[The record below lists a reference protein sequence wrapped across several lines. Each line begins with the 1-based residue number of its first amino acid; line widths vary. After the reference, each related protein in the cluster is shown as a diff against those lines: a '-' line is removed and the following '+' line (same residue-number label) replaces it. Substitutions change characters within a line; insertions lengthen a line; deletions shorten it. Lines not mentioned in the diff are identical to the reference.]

1 MKTLLLRFNDRLYM
15 TCIWVAGL
23 SVLGVA
29 LIIPWGIFTRYALG
43 TGSSWPEPTAIL
55 LMLVFTFIGAA
66 ASYRAGAHMSVAMI
80 TDRLPPAQ
88 RRFVGILSQLLMGT
102 ICVFMTIWGAKLCLS
117 TWNQFMSAIPTLRV
131 GITYMPIPIG
141 GVLTLVFVVEKLLL
155 GDQSNRKVVRFDLVE
170 ENEGLPDMDALILL
184 GSFVALILI
193 GMPVAYA
200 LGLSALIGAW
210 WIDIPFQALMIQ
222 IAGGVNKFSLMAIPF
237 FVLAGAIMA
246 EGGMSRRL
254 VAFAGVLVGFVRGG
268 LSLVNIMAST
278 FFGAISGSSVADT
291 ASVGSVLIPE
301 MERRGYPREFA
312 TAVTVSGSVQ
322 ALLTPPSHNSVLYS
336 LAAGG
341 TVSIASLF
349 MAGVV
354 PGLMMSACLMVLC
367 LIFAKKRNYPKG
379 EVIPLKQALKIAA
392 DALWGLMAMVIIL
405 GGILSGIF
413 TATESAAIA
422 VLWAFFVTMFIYRDY
437 KWRELPKLMHR
448 TVRTISIVMIL
459 IAFAASFGYIMTL
472 MQIPAK
478 ITTLF
483 LTLSDNRYVIL
494 MCINVMLLLLGTVMD
509 MAPLILILTPIL
521 MPVIL
526 GIGVDPVHFGMIML
540 VNLGIGLIT
549 PPVGAVLFV
558 GAAVGKTSIEKTV
571 KALLPFYA
579 VLFLVLIA
587 VTYIP
592 ALSLW
597 LPHLVL

>member
-1 MKTLLLRFNDRLYM
+1 
-15 TCIWVAGL
+15 
-23 SVLGVA
+23 
-29 LIIPWGIFTRYALG
+29 
-43 TGSSWPEPTAIL
+43 
-55 LMLVFTFIGAA
+55 
-66 ASYRAGAHMSVAMI
+66 
-80 TDRLPPAQ
+80 
-88 RRFVGILSQLLMGT
+88 
-102 ICVFMTIWGAKLCLS
+102 
-117 TWNQFMSAIPTLRV
+117 
-131 GITYMPIPIG
+131 
-141 GVLTLVFVVEKLLL
+141 
-155 GDQSNRKVVRFDLVE
+155 
-170 ENEGLPDMDALILL
+170 MDALILL
-184 GSFVALILI
+184 GSFIALILL

-210 WIDIPFQALMIQ
+210 WIDIPADALMIQ
-222 IAGGVNKFSLMAIPF
+222 IAGGVNKFSLLAIPF

-254 VAFAGVLVGFVRGG
+254 VAFAAVLVGFVRGG
-268 LSLVNIMAST
+268 LSLVNIVAST

-301 MERRGYPREFA
+301 MERNGYPRDFS

-349 MAGVV
+349 MAGIM
-354 PGLMMSACLMVLC
+354 PGLLLSAVMMGLC
-367 LIFAKKRNYPKG
+367 MIFARRRNYPKG
-379 EVIPLKQALKIAA
+379 EVIPLRKALKIAGE
-392 DALWGLMAMVIIL
+392 ALWGMMAMVIIL

-437 KWRELPKLMHR
+437 KWRDLPKLMHR
-448 TVRTISIVMIL
+448 AARTISIVMIL
-459 IAFAASFGYIMTL
+459 IGFAASFGYILTL
-472 MQIPAK
+472 MEIPMK
-478 ITTLF
+478 ITTAF

-521 MPVIL
+521 LPVIV
-526 GIGVDPVHFGMIML
+526 GVGVDPVHFGMIML

-558 GAAVGKTSIEKTV
+558 GAAVGKVTIEATV
-571 KALLPFYA
+571 KALLPFYVA
-579 VLFLVLIA
+579 LFLVLML

-592 ALSLW
+592 AISLW
-597 LPHLVL
+597 LPSVVL